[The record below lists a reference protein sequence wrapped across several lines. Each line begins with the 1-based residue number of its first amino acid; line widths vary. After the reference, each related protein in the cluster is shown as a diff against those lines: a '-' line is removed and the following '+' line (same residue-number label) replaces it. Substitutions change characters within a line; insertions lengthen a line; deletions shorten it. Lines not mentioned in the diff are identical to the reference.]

1 MTKDMTEQWY
11 ELSKEVVDKFEEIIN
26 TKAFSIKINVDYIG
40 NAKQKS
46 LITIKKIPANYAF
59 KIGKEIQVIV
69 NEELFD
75 KFSDDDMIDILFE
88 QQINRIQANIDNGN
102 ISLSKPDL
110 VTFSGIVNKYGV
122 DKVCRANE
130 VEELSYKQN
139 AEDLL

>member
-1 MTKDMTEQWY
+1 MIEEKWY
-11 ELSKEVVDKFEEIIN
+11 DLSQDVIDKFNEIVE
-26 TKAFSIKINVDYIG
+26 TKAFNITLDVDFIG
-40 NAKQKS
+40 CSKQKA
-46 LITIKKIPANYAF
+46 LIVLKKIPDNFSY
-59 KIGKEIQVIV
+59 KMNKSLQVVI

-75 KFSDDDMIDILFE
+75 KFTDDDIIDILFE
-88 QQINRIQANIDNGN
+88 QQINRIQTNIDNGK

-110 VTFSGIVNKYGV
+110 VTYSGIVSKYGI